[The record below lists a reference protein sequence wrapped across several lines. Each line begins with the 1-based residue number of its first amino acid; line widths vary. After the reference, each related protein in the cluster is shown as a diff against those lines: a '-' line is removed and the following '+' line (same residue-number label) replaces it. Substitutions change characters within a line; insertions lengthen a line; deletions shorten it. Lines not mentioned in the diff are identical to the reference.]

1 MVPLHPIMISI
12 LFHRYKELLEY
23 IREVEELGAKV
34 NVKEKD
40 TKYSAI
46 KEEEEEQEGQVEE
59 LQEIGTILDSFF
71 VKDRI
76 SEI

>member
-1 MVPLHPIMISI
+1 
-12 LFHRYKELLEY
+12 
-23 IREVEELGAKV
+23 
-34 NVKEKD
+34 VKEKD